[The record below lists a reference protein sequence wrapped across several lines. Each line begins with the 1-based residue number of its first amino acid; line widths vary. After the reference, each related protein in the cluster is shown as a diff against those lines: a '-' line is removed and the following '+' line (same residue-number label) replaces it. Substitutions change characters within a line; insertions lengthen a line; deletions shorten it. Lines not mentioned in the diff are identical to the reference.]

1 MFRYALAIAAAIG
14 LMSNAALAE
23 TNAAGTTKVITKAA
37 PTGVAQ
43 KKVVI
48 KRNNDRYAGLVSK
61 KKIVRGE
68 AMYGSSMPPGHKVI
82 KKRMIVNHS

>member
-1 MFRYALAIAAAIG
+1 MVRYALAVAAAIA
-14 LMSNAALAE
+14 LISNVALAE
-23 TNAAGTTKVITKAA
+23 NNTAGPTKVITKTA
-37 PTGVAQ
+37 PAGMTH
-43 KKVVI
+43 KKIVV

-82 KKRMIVNHS
+82 KKRVTVHHS